1 MTNLCDLCGKAKD
14 GPNRCRA
21 DIDPRNT
28 SDVTDCNGAQ
38 VEVLDTDLVRAWLRA
53 PLLREALREALDGWW
68 KMIDQFGAP
77 EEWRRRDEQHIAE
90 LRAKFLEAK

>member
-1 MTNLCDLCGKAKD
+1 MTDLCDLCGKAKD

-28 SDVTDCNGAQ
+28 GDVTDCSGAQ

-53 PLLREALREALDGWW
+53 PLLREALREALEIATSAVLLSPVHDQWPGW
-68 KMIDQFGAP
+68 QS
-77 EEWRRRDEQHIAE
+77 RIAE
-90 LRAKFLEAK
+90 LRAKFLGGK